1 MIFRYYITVLLGVFC
16 FLAKPYNTYAQKD
29 TIQREVQ
36 VMKAYIPTVQD
47 AEKLNDMPVIK
58 DEMHKKPDFTY
69 SIDGRPVF
77 STLSVKDLQAAT
89 IIGKPAE
96 KPGYG
101 LVRVGAGNYNR
112 PYGELFFNNPKGKN
126 SIFGLHGR
134 HLSSFSKL
142 NLKGGDR
149 VKAPFSENEAEMFLK
164 YMVGKSTLSVNLNV
178 DHDGFRYYGYPGP
191 DTIPGF
197 LLLPV
202 YSSMSRPPTYQ
213 DTRQAFTRGGISID
227 LKNIYAS
234 KDDPSAG
241 FNFQYYRFGTKTGQ
255 REDYLKFEMNL
266 NRPRDLF
273 SLMADA
279 GIEYSNVTN
288 IYASI
293 YELLP
298 VQTHRGQTWLFFKP
312 AIYIGNET
320 VNLKAGFKTWIVV
333 GLVDKAQFK
342 IAPNV
347 RFNFSPVKEIIN
359 IFAGADGNY
368 NHNHYSAIAY
378 QNPFVIPTLT
388 VNNHHEKYRIYGGFD
403 GKISSKTNFK
413 LQVDHSAFNDHP
425 FYYLQGF
432 RLAAGTNPLPTYID
446 NTFRVLYDDMKTLK
460 FNGEITH
467 YVGSKFNLIL
477 SANVYKYTLTDQAKA
492 WNLPRFDANLSVN
505 CAVDERFTIAIDLY
519 VIGKREGLVV
529 QTNSLWNP
537 TITWERLILTSSL
550 SSTMPL
556 QSKTYVMD
564 TALDMNIRG
573 NYDISRKFAVF
584 AQLNNFGFQKYER
597 WLGYPVQS
605 FNFLGGISYS
615 F

>member
-1 MIFRYYITVLLGVFC
+1 MIFRYYITGLLGVFC
-16 FLAKPYNTYAQKD
+16 FLVKPYTTYAQKD

-36 VMKAYIPTVQD
+36 VIKAYIPTVPD
-47 AEKLNDMPVIK
+47 AEKINDMPVIK
-58 DEMHKKPDFTY
+58 DEVHKKPDFSY
-69 SIDGRPVF
+69 SIDDKPVF

-89 IIGKPAE
+89 IVGKPAE

-101 LVRVGAGNYNR
+101 LIRAGAGNYNR
-112 PYGELFFNNPKGKN
+112 PYGEIFFNNPKGKN
-126 SIFGLHGR
+126 FIFGLHGR
-134 HLSSFSKL
+134 HLSSFGKL

-164 YMVGKSTLSVNLNV
+164 YMVGKSTLSVNLGI
-178 DHDGFRYYGYPGP
+178 DHDGFRYYGYPGT
-191 DTIPGF
+191 DTIPNF
-197 LLLPV
+197 LKPSV
-202 YSSMSRPPTYQ
+202 TSSLSRPTYQ

-234 KDDPSAG
+234 KSDPSLG

-255 REDYLKFEMNL
+255 REDYMKFEMNL
-266 NRPRDLF
+266 KRPRDLF
-273 SLMADA
+273 SFVVDA
-279 GIEYSNVTN
+279 GVEYSNVTN

-293 YELLP
+293 FELLP
-298 VQTHRGQTWLFFKP
+298 VNTHRGQTWLFFKP

-320 VNLKAGFKTWIVV
+320 VNLKAGIKTWVV
-333 GLVDKAQFK
+333 AGLVDKLQFK

-347 RFNFSPVKEIIN
+347 RFNFAPVKEIIN
-359 IFAGADGNY
+359 VFAGADGDY
-368 NHNHYSAIAY
+368 HHNHYSAIAY
-378 QNPFVIPTLT
+378 ENPFVIPTLT

-413 LQVDHSAFNDHP
+413 LQVDHSAFNNHP

-432 RLAAGTNPLPTYID
+432 RLAVTGTKPPPAYID

-467 YVGSKFNLIL
+467 NVGSKFNLLL
-477 SANVYKYTLTDQAKA
+477 SANIYKYTMTNQEKP
-492 WNLPRFDANLSVN
+492 WNLPKFDANLSVSY
-505 CAVDERFTIAIDLY
+505 AVNERFTVATDFY
-519 VIGKREGLVV
+519 VIGKRDGLVM

-537 TITWERLILTSSL
+537 SITWERIQLL
-550 SSTMPL
+550 SSISSTTPFPGN
-556 QSKTYVMD
+556 TYVMD
-564 TALDMNIRG
+564 MALDMNVRG

-584 AQLNNFGFQKYER
+584 AQLNNFGFQKYEK

>member
-1 MIFRYYITVLLGVFC
+1 MIFRYYITGLLAVFC
-16 FLAKPYNTYAQKD
+16 FLTKPYSIYAQKD

-36 VMKAYIPTVQD
+36 VVKAYTPTLLD
-47 AEKLNDMPVIK
+47 ADKINDQPVIK
-58 DEMHKKPDFTY
+58 DETHKKPDFSY
-69 SIDGRPVF
+69 SIDSRPVF

-101 LVRVGAGNYNR
+101 LIRVGAGNYNR

-134 HLSSFSKL
+134 HLSSFGKL
-142 NLKGGDR
+142 NLQGGDR

-164 YMVGKSTLSVNLNV
+164 YMFGKSTLSVNLNL

-191 DTIPGF
+191 DSIPSV
-197 LLLPV
+197 LLFNPV
-202 YSSMSRPPTYQ
+202 SSLSKPTYQ
-213 DTRQAFTRGGISID
+213 GDRQTFTKGGININ
-227 LKNIYAS
+227 LQNIYAS
-234 KDDPSAG
+234 KSDPSAG

-255 REDYLKFEMNL
+255 REDYMKFEMNL

-273 SLMADA
+273 SFIVDA
-279 GIEYSNVTN
+279 GVEYSNVKN
-288 IYASI
+288 IYANI
-293 YELLP
+293 FELVP
-298 VQTHRGQTWLFFKP
+298 VLTHRGQTWLFFKP

-320 VNLKAGFKTWIVV
+320 VNLKAGFKTWVV
-333 GLVDKAQFK
+333 AGLVDKAQFK
-342 IAPNV
+342 ISPDV

-359 IFAGADGNY
+359 VFAGADGDY
-368 NHNHYSAIAY
+368 HHNHYSAIAY
-378 QNPFVIPTLT
+378 ENPFVIPTLT

-413 LQVDHSAFNDHP
+413 LQVDYSAFSDHP

-432 RLAAGTNPLPTYID
+432 RLTATGTTPPPTYID

-467 YVGSKFNLIL
+467 NVGSKFNLLL
-477 SANVYKYTLTDQAKA
+477 SANLYKYTMSEQAKP
-492 WNLPRFDANLSVN
+492 WNLPGFDANFSVSY
-505 CAVDERFTIAIDLY
+505 AVNERFTVAADFY
-519 VIGKREGLVV
+519 VIGKRDALVV

-537 TITWERLILTSSL
+537 SITWEKLRLITSV
-550 SSTMPL
+550 SSTVL
-556 QSKTYVMD
+556 SRTYVMD
-564 TALDMNIRG
+564 TAVDLNIRG
-573 NYDISRKFAVF
+573 NYDISRKFAIF